1 MQIALDA
8 RRATGTFRETPGGV
22 SRMAVID
29 FPRRRPRAIRPR
41 PEPRPYELARR
52 MRETRRHEL
61 AIAAEKKRLLQSLG
75 QLERLTGEIEAIQS
89 DLDRL
94 RSALRHERPEEEE

>member
-1 MQIALDA
+1 
-8 RRATGTFRETPGGV
+8 
-22 SRMAVID
+22 
-29 FPRRRPRAIRPR
+29 
-41 PEPRPYELARR
+41 